1 MTVNI
6 DNAYYNKITDKK
18 RQAVLVRSN
27 IERLTSQFFFDK
39 GFIFVEPPILH
50 EAIANKKSEIYLPMY
65 NGMYSLSSSN
75 ALFMGMYASEFN
87 KVFTISRCFRDEC
100 ETLNHLIEFD
110 ILEAEI
116 LNCNMDEMIQLIQSY
131 VKFILD
137 QLLDSL
143 DRKSFYLLLARIRK
157 LKDEFNPCVMTYD
170 EFVSNLYGNDYD
182 KSLNVSNVDYLVME
196 HLKEIVILVD
206 YPTKYATWTSKSK
219 GNGTNITMNLL
230 LPESYGELCEGCERT
245 NDIGLLQNKIHI
257 AKAEPIQWYVDSVRK
272 IHAERCGF
280 GLGIDRLVKWIIG
293 SEKIEDTRFFPRV
306 KLED

>member
-27 IERLTSQFFFDK
+27 IERLTSPFFFDK

-50 EAIANKKSEIYLPMY
+50 EAITNKKSEIYLPMY

-100 ETLNHLIEFD
+100 ETLNHLMEFD
-110 ILEAEI
+110 ILETEI
-116 LNCNMDEMIQLIQSY
+116 LNCTMDEMIQLIQSY

-137 QLLDSL
+137 QLLDSS
-143 DRKSFYLLLARIRK
+143 DIKAFSSLLARIRK
-157 LKDEFNPCVMTYD
+157 LKDEFNPRIMTYD
-170 EFVSNLYGNDYD
+170 EFVSNIYGNDYD
-182 KSLNVSNVDYLVME
+182 KCLNISNVEYLASE
-196 HLKEIVILVD
+196 YLKDIAIIVD
-206 YPTKYATWTSKSK
+206 YPTRYATWTSKSK

-245 NDIGLLQNKIHI
+245 NDVGLLQNKIHM

-272 IHAERCGF
+272 IQAERCGF